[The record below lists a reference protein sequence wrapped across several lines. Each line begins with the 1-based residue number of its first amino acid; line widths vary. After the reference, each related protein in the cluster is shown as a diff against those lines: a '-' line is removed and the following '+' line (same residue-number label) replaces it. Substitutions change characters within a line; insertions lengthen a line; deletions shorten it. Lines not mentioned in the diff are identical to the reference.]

1 MCTASRTSA
10 AMAEV
15 RLTRDARTF
24 YEAASTALTK
34 QLNRCFDQLRR
45 NPYAHPNIR
54 RLKGPLAGHSR
65 YRVGDWRV
73 IYRVEEERQVVTVL
87 LIVHRSKAYR

>member
-1 MCTASRTSA
+1 MV
-10 AMAEV
+10 EV
-15 RLTRDARTF
+15 RLTRDAQAF
-24 YEAASTALTK
+24 YEAADKVLARR
-34 QLNRCFDQLRR
+34 LNRCFDQLQQ

-54 RLKGPLAGHSR
+54 RLKGSLAGQWR

-73 IYRVEEERQVVTVL
+73 IYRVEDEQVVTVL

>member
-1 MCTASRTSA
+1 MY
-10 AMAEV
+10 EI

-24 YEAASTALTK
+24 YEAADKVLAK
-34 QLNRCFDQLRR
+34 RLNRCFDQLRQD
-45 NPYAHPNIR
+45 PYAHPNIR
-54 RLKGPLAGHSR
+54 RLKGPLAGQWR

-73 IYRVEEERQVVTVL
+73 IYRVEDDQVVTVL